1 MIKDTIKTMLVEFF
15 IILSGTTICAA
26 IFCTVFYRD
35 VVLGVDFLWEL
46 IILSFLTA
54 LPQILFFSKKEISKK
69 QMRIRQT
76 IHVVLVVGLLV
87 FLAYIWGWVEFTS
100 VLEPLA
106 FVVLVL
112 LSYTAI
118 ARYMYHR
125 DKKLAA
131 RLNEKL
137 RVFKGKN
144 E

>member
-1 MIKDTIKTMLVEFF
+1 MIKDTLKAMLVEFF

-35 VVLGVDFLWEL
+35 VVLGIDFLWQL
-46 IILSFLTA
+46 IILAFLTT
-54 LPQILFFSKKEISKK
+54 LPQFLFFSKKEISKK
-69 QMRIRQT
+69 QMRIRQS

-87 FLAYIWGWVEFTS
+87 FLAHIWDWVEFTS
-100 VLEPLA
+100 VIEPLA
-106 FVVLVL
+106 FVMLVL

-118 ARYMYHR
+118 ATYMYRR

-137 RVFKGKN
+137 REFKDKN